1 MAEESEIRGIENNL
15 KSFPDSRS
23 ILIVPDRNVLE
34 RKQDSIEVYDL
45 ISLYDEL
52 GISSKN

>member
-15 KSFPDSRS
+15 KSFPDSRR
-23 ILIVPDRNVLE
+23 ILIVPDKNVLE
-34 RKQDSIEVYDL
+34 RKPDDIEVYDL

-52 GISSKN
+52 GISNKN